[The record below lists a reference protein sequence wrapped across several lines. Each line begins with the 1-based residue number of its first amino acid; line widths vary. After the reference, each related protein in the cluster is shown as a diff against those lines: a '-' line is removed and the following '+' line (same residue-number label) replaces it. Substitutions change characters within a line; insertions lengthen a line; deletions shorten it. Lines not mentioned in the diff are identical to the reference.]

1 MEIDLNELELHE
13 KQLAERRR
21 LRQKQQEQ
29 QPSTQTDGSSGSS
42 VASTSTAMAATTTTT
57 TTSQNVDEIDAY
69 LDRLALDLQ
78 AKDQRT
84 NDARGANTS
93 NHSNHTHQHT
103 SVHKE
108 NSSQFNDDC
117 DKNGW
122 HADAT
127 AAPSNSSQ
135 APTKTTLPLLIY
147 AFLSLLAY
155 VNTIRCKIYK
165 HKHKTIPFMPHNF
178 LTIFPFC
185 FFVFVI
191 LPPTRLCRFLIVTIH
206 PFCVVG
212 GIFKSVSD
220 VIKGKFCAYQP
231 TTNNNNNI
239 CSSNLFFKS
248 HSNQKTIP

>member
-21 LRQKQQEQ
+21 SQQQQQEQ
-29 QPSTQTDGSSGSS
+29 QSTSQTDGSSDSSGSS
-42 VASTSTAMAATTTTT
+42 TLAMATSTTTTTTT

-78 AKDQRT
+78 AKDHRT

-93 NHSNHTHQHT
+93 NHSNHPNQH
-103 SVHKE
+103 SLVNNE
-108 NSSQFNDDC
+108 NSSQLNDDC
-117 DKNGW
+117 DKNG
-122 HADAT
+122 AT
-127 AAPSNSSQ
+127 AAPTNSNQ
-135 APTKTTLPLLIY
+135 ASTKTTLPLLIY

-155 VNTIRCKIYK
+155 VNTIRCKIYTLT
-165 HKHKTIPFMPHNF
+165 HTHTTRSHSCHTIF

-191 LPPTRLCRFLIVTIH
+191 FPHTLCDNPH
-206 PFCVVG
+206 PFCVSLAEYSM
-212 GIFKSVSD
+212 SVSD

-231 TTNNNNNI
+231 NNNKKKRQPITNNNI
-239 CSSNLFFKS
+239 R
-248 HSNQKTIP
+248 Q